1 MNIRIITILIVLT
14 LLFGVIFFYFFAQDS
29 KITDLIVTQDPL
41 NTAKTE
47 KIFSDKSHVIFLLI
61 KLNKVKKGEKIKIS
75 WFRNNGENNLLLIQ
89 DSVILTD
96 SPGSGFLQIS
106 LLDKNGNYESGN
118 YQIKVSLNG
127 NLYKPLD
134 FQIN

>member
-1 MNIRIITILIVLT
+1 MNIRITTILIVLT